1 MMLTLFVAVLCPE
14 LKHEEEEED
23 PFGFEE
29 SAEPV
34 RASGRV
40 SVFNRRSVC
49 LTEDEGGLGEADE
62 TVLLQ
67 PGAEIEVR
75 SLQTQNVRRSLFDLF
90 SCSNLG

>member
-75 SLQTQNVRRSLFDLF
+75 RSLQTQNVRFLFVF
-90 SCSNLG
+90 KPWMTT